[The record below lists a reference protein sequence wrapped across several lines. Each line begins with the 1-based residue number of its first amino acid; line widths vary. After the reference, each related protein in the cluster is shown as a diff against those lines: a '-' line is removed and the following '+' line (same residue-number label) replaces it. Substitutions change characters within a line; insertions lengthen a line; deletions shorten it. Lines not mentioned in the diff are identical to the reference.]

1 VSHQL
6 FELRGVT
13 PEQAVM
19 DMIWLRS
26 QLELR
31 LPYPLADY
39 QLEGSTIIIE
49 AVAEGGNIELPMLW
63 ARRVGKTDM
72 TALTAMTVG
81 VYWCR
86 FLREDLDIGF
96 INPAKT
102 EQGIMV
108 TRDRLRRRCLD
119 VKGFLQVGLEVETVL
134 DAGRKTADFVFVGPD
149 HYEARIRAISA
160 DAHANE
166 KGAGFQLSF
175 FEQVEDMDEEVMK
188 TILFPMAAGQVL
200 TSCRVL
206 AGTPSMQ
213 IKNNY
218 FFDKSR
224 TLRYPQFVDDK
235 FAAYWRPDYGEWVAK
250 ERDRLGEDS
259 DVYKTQYRCV
269 WVQARNRLTDRDQ
282 LRDLAKD
289 YEPDPV
295 RQRFAG
301 TDIAK
306 DIDSTVCTVIE
317 QEGGDHH
324 ILGWYEAHNTDYETQ
339 ADELRVFLQSFAVES
354 NMVDATGVGDPVV
367 DMLSNR
373 CRGICRTI
381 PIKLTPEAHD
391 AIWKVYEPELRH
403 GRLHYPKTIKDEEQ
417 KRLRNRFIEQ
427 HCIAD
432 RRVIG
437 NKIKVEKPTKK
448 GSHIDYVISS
458 ALAVFCSVRGRSSE
472 PDAVGGG

>member
-1 VSHQL
+1 ML
-6 FELRGVT
+6 
-13 PEQAVM
+13 
-19 DMIWLRS
+19 WLRD
-26 QLELR
+26 ELAKR
-31 LPYPLADY
+31 MPYPMTDY
-39 QLEGSTIIIE
+39 QMRGSSMIIR
-49 AVAEGGNIELPMLW
+49 AVAKGGNQEIPFLW
-63 ARRVGKTDM
+63 GRRVGKTDM

-81 VYWCR
+81 VYFVR
-86 FLREDLDIGF
+86 VLQNDIDIGF
-96 INPAKT
+96 INPART
-102 EQGIMV
+102 EQGVMV
-108 TRDRLRRRCLD
+108 TRDRLRLKCLEVKGYLEVGLD
-119 VKGFLQVGLEVETVL
+119 VQTLLNE
-134 DAGRKTADFVFVGPD
+134 GRKTADFVFRGKD
-149 HYEARIRAISA
+149 GYEARIRAISA
-160 DAHANE
+160 DKHANQ

-175 FEQVEDMDEEVMK
+175 FEQVEDMDEETMK
-188 TILFPMAAGQVL
+188 MILFPMAAGSVIS
-200 TSCRVL
+200 SCRIL
-206 AGTPSMQ
+206 AGTPSLAVE
-213 IKNNY
+213 NNY
-218 FFDKSR
+218 FYEMTR
-224 TLRYPQFVDDK
+224 NLRYPQFVDDK
-235 FAAYWRPDYGEWVAK
+235 FASHFRPDYGEWIAK
-250 ERDRLGEDS
+250 ERETLGEDS
-259 DVYKTQYRCV
+259 DIYKTQYRCL
-269 WVQARNRLTDRDQ
+269 WVVLRNRLIDRDA
-282 LRDLAKD
+282 LMLLAKP
-289 YEPDPV
+289 YESDV
-295 RQRFAG
+295 TRSRYAG
-301 TDIAK
+301 TDVAK

-317 QEGGDHH
+317 QEGSDHH

-458 ALAVFCSVRGRSSE
+458 ALAVYCSARGRSSD

>member
-1 VSHQL
+1 MRQHMSPQKTHDYRHAVGECIRLSDLLLQICNVAL
-6 FELRGVT
+6 TPYQREYRELLIRSALSGHALIIPIQWSRQTGKTEANVHAAIALAIYNIRWLQRNYPVAIVT
-13 PEQAVM
+13 PSRQEQSVVVTRVRLGLYA
-19 DMIWLRS
+19 DRLNTWLKIALGIDFALAKGRRTDDYIFVS
-26 QLELR
+26 SSGFEAPFHCVSASPSAFQKGQT
-31 LPYPLADY
+31 YPL
-39 QLEGSTIIIE
+39 
-49 AVAEGGNIELPMLW
+49 M
-63 ARRVGKTDM
+63 
-72 TALTAMTVG
+72 
-81 VYWCR
+81 
-86 FLREDLDIGF
+86 FL
-96 INPAKT
+96 
-102 EQGIMV
+102 
-108 TRDRLRRRCLD
+108 
-119 VKGFLQVGLEVETVL
+119 
-134 DAGRKTADFVFVGPD
+134 
-149 HYEARIRAISA
+149 
-160 DAHANE
+160 
-166 KGAGFQLSF
+166 
-175 FEQVEDMDEEVMK
+175 EQVEDMDEEVMK

-200 TSCRVL
+200 QSCRVL

-235 FAAYWRPDYGEWVAK
+235 FAAYWRPDYGEWVEK
-250 ERDRLGEDS
+250 EKDRLGEES
-259 DVYKTQYRCV
+259 DEYKTQYRCV

-301 TDIAK
+301 TDVAK
-306 DIDSTVCTVIE
+306 DVDSTVCTVIE
-317 QEGGDHH
+317 QEGADHH

-381 PIKLTPEAHD
+381 PIKLMPEAHD

-448 GSHIDYVISS
+448 DSHIDYVISS
-458 ALAVFCSVRGRSSE
+458 ALAVYCSARGRSSD